1 MIRAQIAL
9 GAVVAW
15 AVACR
20 DPRASSSAPGRA
32 EVALAPSTAPV
43 SERRDVASVPSASAA
58 APSASAPGVTLA
70 HEAVT
75 ADAGGSSRVSGES
88 YRMDL
93 NTAFDDVP
101 DEATTWWEEKGAKWF
116 KERLDRAKGG
126 HPELLRLILQRHDAW
141 GCPCPDYYFG
151 FELETNTRSPWV
163 RPEFT
168 SSAPEPDVVVL
179 PRSEDGVP
187 ASAGLVRVPALAML
201 VEGYLT
207 GATAKERE
215 FEVETFRVLR
225 MRPARRTDLTP
236 VVVRP
241 DVPALVDAG
250 APDGRAFVLVA
261 DSFPVEDARSSGRAE
276 ARAVEIRAKGET
288 AEVIDSTHVPGLFC
302 CYLAVVVGR
311 YADERE
317 ATLASVR
324 LQKKGITAAVRRAF

>member
-1 MIRAQIAL
+1 
-9 GAVVAW
+9 
-15 AVACR
+15 
-20 DPRASSSAPGRA
+20 
-32 EVALAPSTAPV
+32 
-43 SERRDVASVPSASAA
+43 
-58 APSASAPGVTLA
+58 
-70 HEAVT
+70 
-75 ADAGGSSRVSGES
+75 
-88 YRMDL
+88 MDL

-116 KERLDRAKGG
+116 KERLDRAKAG
-126 HPELLRLILQRHDAW
+126 HPELLRIILQKHDPW

-187 ASAGLVRVPALAML
+187 ASAGLVRVPPIAML

-207 GATAKERE
+207 GGTAKERE

-241 DVPALVDAG
+241 DLPVLVDAG
-250 APDGRAFVLVA
+250 SPPEGPRFVLVA

-276 ARAVEIRAKGET
+276 ARAAEIRAKGET
-288 AEVIDSTHVPGLFC
+288 AEVLDSTHVPGLFC